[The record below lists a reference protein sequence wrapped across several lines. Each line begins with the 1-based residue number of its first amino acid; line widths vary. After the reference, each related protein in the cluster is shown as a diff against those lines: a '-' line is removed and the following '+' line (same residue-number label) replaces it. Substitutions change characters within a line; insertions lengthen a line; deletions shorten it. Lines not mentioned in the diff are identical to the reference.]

1 MAAISR
7 ISVEGRDRR
16 CCVSGLLI
24 APLRRLDFL
33 RRPLAIRCIKG
44 ACPAR
49 ARSPGPRDKGTGQVR
64 TQRSAPRKPRR
75 RKVPDVAKLQHPG
88 KFVCIAKIT
97 TRKSLLVFGTSIVAG
112 MRAAPIAVGGVSGGY
127 GDDDRDRTF
136 LWGKA

>member
-33 RRPLAIRCIKG
+33 RRPLAIRCIRGHALLGRGALDQGTKAPANGAHKG
-44 ACPAR
+44 R
-49 ARSPGPRDKGTGQVR
+49 ARVSREGARFLTWPNCNTWENSCALP
-64 TQRSAPRKPRR
+64 
-75 RKVPDVAKLQHPG
+75 KLQLEKALWFSEHRLSG
-88 KFVCIAKIT
+88 
-97 TRKSLLVFGTSIVAG
+97 G
-112 MRAAPIAVGGVSGGY
+112 MRPAPIAVGGVSGGY

-136 LWGKA
+136 LW